1 MNLLPIDPVLPQL
14 KESLRSSC
22 NAVLV
27 APPGAGK
34 TTRIPIAL
42 LDEPWLA
49 GRRILMLEPRRLAAK
64 SAARFM
70 AASLGEKVGHTVGY
84 RVKLDTQ
91 VSAST
96 RIEVVTEGILTRM
109 LQADPA
115 LEDVGIVIFDEF
127 HERSLHADT
136 GLALCIQSQS
146 LLRDDM
152 RILIMSATLD
162 AEPVAQLL
170 DDAPIIVSEGR
181 SFPVETRYWSRN
193 AGARLE
199 ASVVRCIVNAL
210 SNDPGDLLVFLP
222 GEGEI
227 RRVEALLLE
236 QSHSPVPGQFLK
248 IAPLYGSLPQD
259 AQDIAIAPG
268 RPDERKVVL
277 ATSIA
282 ESSLTVE
289 GVRIV
294 IDAGLMRVPRFSP
307 RTGMTR
313 LETIHVSR
321 ASADQR
327 RGRAGRTAPGVCY
340 RLWTEQEDRN
350 LQPRSV
356 PEIAEADL
364 APLALELAQ
373 WGVMDPAELC
383 WLDPPPAAAFSQ
395 ARELLRSLGA
405 LDARGSITEHGKGMA
420 ALGLH
425 PRLAHML
432 LHAVEMQLG
441 SLACELA
448 ALLNERDI
456 LRSEG
461 TGRNADIR
469 LRIEALRKAASADR
483 SHEPYHEG
491 FRIDMAAC
499 KRINAEA
506 NQWKRALKLPKFHSI
521 EDVDSCGIL
530 LALAYPDRIG
540 QRRPNGR
547 YLLQNGRGA
556 AFNDMQPL
564 ASSPYLVAAE
574 LDDQGAESRIHLAA
588 PVELNDLE
596 KYMIDQLEEETW
608 VGWDSSVQAVRA
620 RKRQR
625 LGALVLKDV
634 QITQPDPDAALN
646 ALLEG
651 ISLEGLSILTWTKA
665 ARQLQQRICFM
676 HQVDPS
682 WPDASEE
689 ALISTL
695 GEWLS
700 PHLYNLKNRSEL
712 ERLHLADIL
721 EAWLTWDQRRE
732 LDTYAP
738 THIVVPSGSRIPIDY
753 SDPSSPLLAVRL
765 QEMFGLTQ
773 TPLIGRGSV
782 PLTLHLLSPARRP
795 VQVTKDLASFWA
807 NAYFEIKKDL
817 KGRYP
822 KHYWPDNPLEAMPTN
837 RTRPRV

>member
-1 MNLLPIDPVLPQL
+1 MNLLPIDPVLPKL
-14 KESLRSSC
+14 KETLRSCS

-34 TTRIPIAL
+34 TTRIPLAL
-42 LDEPWLA
+42 LDEPWLS
-49 GRRILMLEPRRLAAK
+49 GRKILMLEPRRLAAK

-70 AASLGEKVGHTVGY
+70 ASALGEQVGNTVGY

-91 VSAST
+91 VSAIT
-96 RIEVVTEGILTRM
+96 RIEVVTEGVLTRM

-136 GLALCIQSQS
+136 GLALCLQSQS
-146 LLRDDM
+146 LLRDDI
-152 RILIMSATLD
+152 RILVMSATLD
-162 AEPVAQLL
+162 AEPVTKLL
-170 DDAPIIVSEGR
+170 GNAPTIISEGR
-181 SFPVETRYWSRN
+181 SFPVETRYWNRSTEGRI
-193 AGARLE
+193 E
-199 ASVVRCIVNAL
+199 SSVVRCILNAL
-210 SNDPGDLLVFLP
+210 ANDPGDLLVFLP

-227 RRVEALLLE
+227 RRVEAMLSE
-236 QSHSPVPGQFLK
+236 QAPETGYPLR

-259 AQDIAIAPG
+259 AQDLAIAPS
-268 RPDERKVVL
+268 RPDERKIVL

-313 LETIHVSR
+313 LETIPVSR

-350 LQPRSV
+350 LHSRSA
-356 PEIAEADL
+356 PEITEADL

-373 WGVMDPAELC
+373 WGVSDPSELC
-383 WLDPPPAAAFSQ
+383 WLDPPPSAAFSQ
-395 ARELLRSLGA
+395 ARELLMSLQA
-405 LDARGSITEHGKGMA
+405 LDINGSITEHGKSMA
-420 ALGLH
+420 DLGLH

-432 LHAVEMQLG
+432 LKAVKMQLG
-441 SLACELA
+441 VLACELA
-448 ALLNERDI
+448 ALLNDRDI
-456 LRSEG
+456 LRSDG

-469 LRIEALRKAASADR
+469 LRVEALRKSASANR
-483 SHEPYHEG
+483 IHELYHEG
-491 FRIDMAAC
+491 FRIDTAAC
-499 KRINAEA
+499 RRINAEA
-506 NQWKRALKLPKFHSI
+506 NQWKRALKLSHPPTH

-556 AFNDMQPL
+556 AFSDTQLL
-564 ASSPYLVAAE
+564 ASSAYLVAAE
-574 LDDQGAESRIHLAA
+574 LDDQSVESRIYLAA
-588 PVELNDLE
+588 PVELSDIE
-596 KYMIDQLEEETW
+596 QYIGDQLEEETW
-608 VGWDSSVQAVRA
+608 VGWDTTVQAVRA

-625 LGALVLKDV
+625 LGALVVKDA
-634 QITQPDPDAALN
+634 QLTHPDPDAALQ

-676 HQVDPS
+676 HQVDAS

-695 GEWLS
+695 GDWLA
-700 PHLYNLKNRSEL
+700 PHLYSLKSRSDL

-721 EAWLTWDQRRE
+721 ETWLSWDQRRE

-753 SDPSSPLLAVRL
+753 TDPASPLLAVRL

-773 TPLIGRGSV
+773 TPRIGRGSV
-782 PLTLHLLSPARRP
+782 PLTLHLLSPAHRP
-795 VQVTKDLASFWA
+795 VQVTKDLASFWS

-837 RTRPRV
+837 RTRPRA

>member
-1 MNLLPIDPVLPQL
+1 MSLLPINSVLPEL
-14 KESLRSSC
+14 KDALQTCS

-34 TTRIPIAL
+34 TTRIPLAL
-42 LDEPWLA
+42 LNEPWLS

-64 SAARFM
+64 AAARFM
-70 AASLGEKVGHTVGY
+70 ASSLQEKVGETVGY

-91 VSAST
+91 VGAST

-109 LQADPA
+109 LQSDPA
-115 LEDVGIVIFDEF
+115 LENVGLIIFDEF

-136 GLALCIQSQS
+136 GLALCLQSQS
-146 LLRDDM
+146 LLREDL
-152 RILIMSATLD
+152 RILMMSATLD
-162 AEPVAQLL
+162 AEPVAKLL
-170 DDAPIIVSEGR
+170 DDAPVIVSEGR
-181 SFPVETRYWSRN
+181 SFPVETRFWGHS
-193 AGARLE
+193 ADVRLE
-199 ASVVRCIVNAL
+199 TSVVRCILHAI
-210 SNDPGDLLVFLP
+210 SNDPGDVLVFLP

-236 QSHSPVPGQFLK
+236 QAPAASQSVK
-248 IAPLYGSLPQD
+248 IAPLYGSLPQE
-259 AQDIAIAPG
+259 AQDRAIAPG
-268 RPDERKVVL
+268 RPDERKIVL

-313 LETIHVSR
+313 LETIPVSR

-340 RLWTEQEDRN
+340 RLWTEQDDRN
-350 LQPRSV
+350 LEPRSV

-373 WGVMDPAELC
+373 WGVTDPAELC

-405 LDARGSITEHGKGMA
+405 LDANGSITPHGKSMA
-420 ALGLH
+420 VLGLH

-432 LHAVEMQLG
+432 LLAVSMQLG

-456 LRSEG
+456 IRNDG
-461 TGRNADIR
+461 VGKNADIR
-469 LRIEALRKAASADR
+469 LRIEALHKAASEER
-483 SHEPYHEG
+483 SLETYHEG
-491 FRIDMAAC
+491 FRVDKAVC
-499 KRINAEA
+499 RRILAEA
-506 NQWKRALKLPKFHSI
+506 NQWKRALKLPLTHAPQDADKS
-521 EDVDSCGIL
+521 GIL

-556 AFNDMQPL
+556 AFSDVQPL
-564 ASSPYLVAAE
+564 AGAPYLVAAD
-574 LDDQGAESRIHLAA
+574 LDDHGPESRIHLAA
-588 PVELNDLE
+588 PVELSELE
-596 KYMIDQLEEETW
+596 KHMGDQLEEEAW
-608 VGWDSSVQAVRA
+608 VGWDSTVQAVRA
-620 RKRQR
+620 RKRLR
-625 LGALVLKDV
+625 LGALILKDT
-634 QITQPDPDAALN
+634 QLAQPDPDAALH

-651 ISLEGLSILTWTKA
+651 ISVEGLSMLTWTKA

-676 HQVDPS
+676 HRVDPA
-682 WPDASEE
+682 WPDASDE
-689 ALISTL
+689 ALLSTIE
-695 GEWLS
+695 EWLS
-700 PHLYNLKNRSEL
+700 PHLYNLKSRSDL
-712 ERLHLADIL
+712 ERLHLAEIL
-721 EAWLTWDQRRE
+721 EAWLTWDQRKE
-732 LDTYAP
+732 LDTFAP

-773 TPLIGRGSV
+773 TPLIGRGKV
-782 PLTLHLLSPARRP
+782 PLTLHLLSPAHRP